1 MYWTIK
7 PEIAQTPKYK
17 TFWAWGNLATW
28 SVIIA
33 LIVAGILEIAG
44 TGSTF
49 IVGYYVISALLLIG
63 GVFQT
68 IKCCT
73 LATVSKEENMAKYQT
88 AIKWFGVTGFIFI
101 FHLIYNHFGHGVQS
115 PKMNWAW
122 LVPAAVLIWQV
133 LVVMWFLMAERQNQ
147 QACLC
152 TNWRM

>member
-1 MYWTIK
+1 MAKYQTAIKWFGVTGFIFISHLIYNHFGHGVQSPKMNWAWLVPAAVLIWQVLVVTIK

-28 SVIIA
+28 SVIVA

-68 IKCCT
+68 IKS
-73 LATVSKEENMAKYQT
+73 A
-88 AIKWFGVTGFIFI
+88 
-101 FHLIYNHFGHGVQS
+101 
-115 PKMNWAW
+115 
-122 LVPAAVLIWQV
+122 
-133 LVVMWFLMAERQNQ
+133 
-147 QACLC
+147 
-152 TNWRM
+152 

>member
-1 MYWTIK
+1 MAKYQTAIKWFGVTGFIFICHLIYNHFGHGVQSPKMNWAWLVPAAVLIWQVLVVTIK

-68 IKCCT
+68 IKS
-73 LATVSKEENMAKYQT
+73 A
-88 AIKWFGVTGFIFI
+88 
-101 FHLIYNHFGHGVQS
+101 
-115 PKMNWAW
+115 
-122 LVPAAVLIWQV
+122 
-133 LVVMWFLMAERQNQ
+133 
-147 QACLC
+147 
-152 TNWRM
+152 